1 MQLVSKDALGSESRR
16 EVVSEPCVVRCDGSI
31 DCVDRSDEVDFDI
44 VQYNTLKVL
53 IRDEKTHDGYE
64 LNSEVLNYLFQ
75 TNISIDLVNGLF
87 KVENDLKRSWYD
99 PNLRF
104 MHLNENTE
112 NPENNLDTVFCIF

>member
-1 MQLVSKDALGSESRR
+1 M
-16 EVVSEPCVVRCDGSI
+16 SEPCVVRCDGSI

-75 TNISIDLVNGLF
+75 TDISIDLVNGLF

>member
-1 MQLVSKDALGSESRR
+1 M
-16 EVVSEPCVVRCDGSI
+16 
-31 DCVDRSDEVDFDI
+31 DRSDEVDFDI

-87 KVENDLKRSWYD
+87 GQFGYRILYFLISRARKE
-99 PNLRF
+99 
-104 MHLNENTE
+104 
-112 NPENNLDTVFCIF
+112 